1 MVEAARPLIVQ
12 AGLLTAEGDPL
23 LVATR
28 DLIVVTR
35 MLAAAGGTA
44 WERGGG
50 ARRELDSLYATLG
63 EQEKSQ

>member
-1 MVEAARPLIVQ
+1 MIVQ
-12 AGLLTAEGDPL
+12 ADLLTAEGDQL
-23 LVATR
+23 LVPTR

-35 MLAAAGGTA
+35 ILAAAGGTA

-63 EQEKSQ
+63 IQGKSQ